1 MDGVNALLP
10 LLRKWEKTMEMGD
23 IVFELRIPQK
33 KRPSVRVSASK
44 VKWRL
49 PNANVPLDSSRE
61 RRWRRHDFE
70 YRVAFFVLNTCAL
83 TKTRPAST
91 SSLHLPSSSEGKI
104 PQLVSDERELVL
116 IRWNSKNFSFL
127 LTFGPSASYFPFNC
141 YASLLI
147 AINISWYSFTTTNH
161 QTLLVRELSPRRNP
175 KSGFHNFELEIS
187 EISVTHYVIEYKW
200 TKFKMRFYHS

>member
-1 MDGVNALLP
+1 
-10 LLRKWEKTMEMGD
+10 MEMGD

-161 QTLLVRELSPRRNP
+161 QTLLVRELSPRRKH

-200 TKFKMRFYHS
+200 IKFKMRFYHS